1 MQFYS
6 LYSEFETFNATQ
18 EYSDMSIERAIAMH
32 EGDSI
37 PGFPSVDVLQY
48 LIAPQLDKLRD
59 PALELIQDSY
69 VQLEA
74 LAASIV
80 DRIFMRVPTLRPE
93 IMDIIVQCLQR
104 ERDHTRELVEAVID
118 SE

>member
-1 MQFYS
+1 M
-6 LYSEFETFNATQ
+6 
-18 EYSDMSIERAIAMH
+18 
-32 EGDSI
+32 
-37 PGFPSVDVLQY
+37 
-48 LIAPQLDKLRD
+48 DKLRD

-74 LAASIV
+74 LASSIV